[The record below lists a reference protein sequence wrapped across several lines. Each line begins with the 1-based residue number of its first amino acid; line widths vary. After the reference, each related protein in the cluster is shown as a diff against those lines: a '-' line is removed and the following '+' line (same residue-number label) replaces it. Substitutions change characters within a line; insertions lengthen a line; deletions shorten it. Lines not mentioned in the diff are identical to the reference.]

1 MRFSILAVVTS
12 LAALA
17 SAAAVPATNGPRAP
31 TEAELAA
38 YVAGR
43 EIAEV
48 ERRAAPIPTV
58 AIPAPQATIVGLGGK
73 VEEFPGIPFA
83 QKPVGALRLKP
94 PVPLTGNLGTIKAQ
108 ANGMRYANH
117 YLPHQSIN
125 H

>member
-1 MRFSILAVVTS
+1 MKFSILAVATS

-43 EIAEV
+43 EIKEV
-48 ERRAAPIPTV
+48 ERRAAAVPTV

-94 PVPLTGNLGTIKAQ
+94 PVALTGNLGTIKAQ
-108 ANGMRYANH
+108 ANGMRYVYQN
-117 YLPHQSIN
+117 L
-125 H
+125 